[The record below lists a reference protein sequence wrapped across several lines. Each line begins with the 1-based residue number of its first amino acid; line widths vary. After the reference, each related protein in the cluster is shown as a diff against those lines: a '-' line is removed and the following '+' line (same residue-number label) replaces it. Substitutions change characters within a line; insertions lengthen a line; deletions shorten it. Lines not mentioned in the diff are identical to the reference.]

1 VDIIELARELGAK
14 IQEDE
19 RYLNLK
25 IASQVNDSDENL
37 QTLINEFNLKRI
49 NVSNELSKSTHD
61 DEKIRLLN
69 EDLQKCYNEIM
80 KNENMINY
88 NRAKADFDELMRRI
102 NAIIV
107 GCANGENPRTVD
119 VLKSECS
126 GNCSGCAG
134 CH

>member
-1 VDIIELARELGAK
+1 MDIIELARELGAK

-69 EDLQKCYNEIM
+69 EDLQQCYTEIM
-80 KNENMINY
+80 TNETMIQY
-88 NRAKADFDELMRRI
+88 HRATADFDELMRRI

>member
-1 VDIIELARELGAK
+1 MDIIELARELGAK

-80 KNENMINY
+80 KNENMTNY
-88 NRAKADFDELMRRI
+88 NRAKMEFDELIKRI
-102 NAIIV
+102 KAIII
-107 GCANGENPRTVD
+107 GCANGEDPRTVD
-119 VLKSECS
+119 ISKSNCTGECA
-126 GNCSGCAG
+126 GCAG
-134 CH
+134 CQ

>member
-1 VDIIELARELGAK
+1 MDIIELARELGAK

-61 DEKIRLLN
+61 DEKIRLLKM
-69 EDLQKCYNEIM
+69 LQ
-80 KNENMINY
+80 
-88 NRAKADFDELMRRI
+88 
-102 NAIIV
+102 
-107 GCANGENPRTVD
+107 
-119 VLKSECS
+119 
-126 GNCSGCAG
+126 
-134 CH
+134 